1 MTTAPTADQL
11 RLLDVADTDVRLAQ
25 LTHARRSLPQLEQLR
40 ELDASDALLRDQAV
54 RAATDLSDISREAT
68 RAEDAVRQV
77 RERVERN
84 RGRLDAGPSA
94 KDAEALTRDLEALA
108 RRQDELEEAQLEVM
122 ERAET
127 ARGYE
132 EDLRGRTEESAGRRV
147 GLVAA
152 RDAAA
157 ATIDAE
163 GRAALQRRAA
173 AVIGLDAALLAQY
186 DTVRRRSGRGAA
198 ALVGHQCQG
207 CRTTLSVTEM
217 ERVRRA
223 PPEQVLVCEECER
236 ILVRVPERPASTV
249 A

>member
-1 MTTAPTADQL
+1 MTTAPTTDQL

-25 LTHARRSLPQLEQLR
+25 LTHARRSLPQLEGLR
-40 ELDASDALLRDQAV
+40 ELDASDAVLRDQAV
-54 RAATDLSDISREAT
+54 RAATELSDLSREAT

-77 RERVERN
+77 RERAERN
-84 RGRLDAGPSA
+84 RGRLEAGPSA

-122 ERAET
+122 ERAEA
-127 ARGYE
+127 ARSHQDGLQARARE
-132 EDLRGRTEESAGRRV
+132 AAEQRAA
-147 GLVAA
+147 LVAE

-173 AVIGLDAALLAQY
+173 AVIGLDAELLAEY
-186 DTVRRRSGRGAA
+186 DTIRRRSGRGAA

-217 ERVRRA
+217 QRVRQA

-236 ILVRVPERPASTV
+236 ILVRVPERPAS
-249 A
+249 ALA